1 MDTREESSTLGKK
14 VFFLYPPS
22 VVRDEVVARLMEQEF
37 EVYMLRDHSG
47 ARRLLRKY
55 PDSLIFVNIDEG
67 QSESEWETWINDV
80 LTDSVTAGVGIG
92 IISYNTDERLQR
104 KYLMDIGI
112 RCGFIKLKL
121 GVEESARILLE
132 TLKANEAKGRRKYV
146 RANCAN
152 DPMSTVNLRADTGLI
167 SGTIL
172 DISVVGF
179 SCSFISDPRFPKN
192 SILRDVQLK
201 LRGVLVLVEGIVLGT
216 RSDQGMT
223 VYVVLFTPKVD
234 GLCRG
239 KIRRY
244 IQMALQAE
252 IEAQAIS

>member
-1 MDTREESSTLGKK
+1 MDTRAEPSSLGKK

-22 VVRDEVVARLMEQEF
+22 VVRDELVARLMEQEF
-37 EVYMLRDHSG
+37 ETYMLRDHEG

-55 PDSLIFVNIDEG
+55 PDSLVFVNIDEG
-67 QSESEWETWINDV
+67 QSEAEWETWIREV
-80 LTDSVTAGVGIG
+80 QGDSASATVGIG

-112 RCGFIKLKL
+112 RCGFIRLKL

-132 TLKANEAKGRRKYV
+132 TLKVNEAKGRRKYV
-146 RANCAN
+146 RANCAS
-152 DPMSTVNLRADTGLI
+152 DPMSTVNLRADSGLI

-179 SCSFISDPRFPKN
+179 SCSFEADPHFPKN

-216 RSDQGMT
+216 RNDEGTM

-234 GLCRG
+234 GICRG

-244 IQMALQAE
+244 IQTALQAD
-252 IEAQAIS
+252 IEAQVGS